1 MEPSTDTW
9 YRALCAHDER
19 FDGVFFVGVETTGIY
34 CRPVC
39 RARTP
44 GRDRCVFF
52 HRAAEAERDGFRAC
66 FRCRPELAPGNGP
79 VDSVPRLVEAA
90 LARIEAGALNDA
102 SLDALAGEL
111 GVSARHLRR
120 AMAAE
125 LGVSPVELAQSRRLA
140 LAKQLLHETAL
151 PLTEIAFAS
160 GFSSVRRFNALFRAR
175 FGGPPSTLRRAHA
188 DLAPSDLL
196 SLRLDHRPPLD
207 WASLVAFLGARA
219 IPGVESVENGVYRRA
234 VRLGD
239 RTGWI
244 AVHHDPARPALRAE
258 ISLSLAGALMPLVGR
273 LRALFDLDAHPAAID
288 AHLGRDP
295 RLAGLVA
302 RHPGLRVP
310 GAFDGFETAVRAVL
324 GQQVSVR
331 AATTVS
337 GRLAQAFGEPLAT
350 PFAGL
355 TRLFPRAEIL
365 ADASEASIASL
376 GLPGARARTVKA
388 LARAVAGG
396 SLRLDRRG
404 DASLAV
410 TQLEALPGVGAW
422 TAHYVAMRALGW
434 PDAFP
439 ASDLALRQAL
449 GGIAARDALA
459 LAEPWR
465 PWRAYAALHLWTTLS
480 EGAAG

>member
-1 MEPSTDTW
+1 VETSTDTW
-9 YRALCAHDER
+9 YRALSARDAR
-19 FDGVFFVGVETTGIY
+19 FDGVFFVGVQTTGIY

-44 GRDRCVFF
+44 GADRCVFF
-52 HRAAEAERDGFRAC
+52 HRAAEAERGGFRAC

-90 LARIEAGALNDA
+90 MARIEAGALNEG

-111 GVSARHLRR
+111 GVTGRHLRR

-140 LAKQLLHETAL
+140 LAKQLLHETGL
-151 PLTEIAFAS
+151 PLAEIAFAS
-160 GFSSVRRFNALFRAR
+160 GFSSVRRFNALFQAR
-175 FGGPPSTLRRAHA
+175 FGGPPSSLRRARA
-188 DLAPSDLL
+188 LAETDAI
-196 SLRLDHRPPLD
+196 SLRLDYRPPLD
-207 WASLVAFLGARA
+207 WPALVGFLGARA
-219 IPGVESVENGVYRRA
+219 IPGVESVEGSVYRRS

-273 LRALFDLDAHPAAID
+273 LRALFDLDAHPTAID
-288 AHLGRDP
+288 AHLGADP
-295 RLAGLVA
+295 TLAALVA
-302 RHPGLRVP
+302 RRPGLRVP
-310 GAFDGFETAVRAVL
+310 GAFDGFETAIRAVL

-337 GRLAQAFGEPLAT
+337 GRLAHALGDPVET
-350 PFAGL
+350 PFADV
-355 TRLFPRAEIL
+355 TRLFPRAEVV
-365 ADASEASIASL
+365 AGATEAAIATL
-376 GLPGARARTVKA
+376 GMPGARARTVLA
-388 LARAVAGG
+388 LAGAVASG
-396 SLRLDRRG
+396 SVRLDRRG
-404 DASLAV
+404 DAARAME
-410 TQLEALPGVGAW
+410 QLEALPGVGAW

-449 GGIAARDALA
+449 GGITARDALTT
-459 LAEPWR
+459 AEPWR
-465 PWRAYAALHLWTTLS
+465 PWRAYAALHLWTNLS
-480 EGAAG
+480 EGAGG